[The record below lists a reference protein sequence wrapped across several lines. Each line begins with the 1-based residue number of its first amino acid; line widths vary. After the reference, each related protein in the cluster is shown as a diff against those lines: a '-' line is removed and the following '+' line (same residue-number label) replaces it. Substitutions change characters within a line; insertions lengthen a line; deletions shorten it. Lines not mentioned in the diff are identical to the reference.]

1 MAKYNHK
8 DYFSWDLISF
18 AHHYGPLYE
27 DPEFA
32 EHINKTQLANAK
44 FFLPTL
50 TEDGGTLDNLEELS
64 LLIRNK
70 NAHDYMTFF
79 LNKDLK
85 KYYSNELIDIIRKH
99 VLSCSKVSNDPI
111 YKELIKQNK
120 WDTE

>member
-8 DYFSWDLISF
+8 DYFYWDLISF
-18 AHHYGPLYE
+18 ADHYSSIYE
-27 DPEFA
+27 YPEFM
-32 EHINKTQLANAK
+32 EHINRTQIANAK

-64 LLIRNK
+64 LLIRNE
-70 NAHDYMTFF
+70 NAHKYMTFF

-85 KYYSNELIDIIRKH
+85 KYYSDELIDIIRKH

>member
-18 AHHYGPLYE
+18 VHHYGPLYE
-27 DPEFA
+27 NPEFA
-32 EHINKTQLANAK
+32 EHINKTQIANAK

-64 LLIRNK
+64 LLIRNE

-85 KYYSNELIDIIRKH
+85 KCYSDELIDIIRKH
-99 VLSCSKVSNDPI
+99 VLSCSKVSDDPI